1 MSSHQ
6 AKDREPQGEAL
17 VDSLVREARAR
28 AIRAG
33 SAEVAGRPPDDDLDA
48 YLTGIATADQMLAV
62 QTALAESEALRREV
76 VERAMEIEE
85 LRRPEIKRMFD
96 RTRGW
101 PPPGPVG
108 LRDRRAVHPAEGA
121 WFWRFL
127 RAPALAYTLLLA
139 AAVYPTYRW
148 LSAERALKRS
158 ETQSAPLPPVKEE
171 PEGKSPEASL
181 VLPSQTL
188 FIRGQNELTLRGIEG
203 VEVPVFTIDAATR
216 IVDVTV
222 WAPASWTPDSK
233 VRYSATILDEHG
245 KTIWKAEDFGGYVN
259 VAGENAFR
267 LSIDRR
273 QLVLGELRIRIDR
286 IDPVALETH
295 VIFARFRLAAAE

>member
-6 AKDREPQGEAL
+6 SRDHESEGEDR

-28 AIRAG
+28 ATRAG
-33 SAEVAGRPPDDDLDA
+33 SAEVAARPPDDDLDA
-48 YLTGIATADQMLAV
+48 YLTGTATADQMLAV
-62 QTALAESEALRREV
+62 QTALADSDALRREV

-101 PPPGPVG
+101 PLPGPAG
-108 LRDRRAVHPAEGA
+108 PLDRRVARSAEGA
-121 WFWRFL
+121 RFWRLL
-127 RAPALAYTLLLA
+127 RAPALVYTLLLA

-148 LSAERALKRS
+148 LSAERALKRL
-158 ETQSAPLPPVKEE
+158 ETQSEPLPPEKEE
-171 PEGKSPEASL
+171 PQGTSPEASL

-188 FIRGQNELTLRGIEG
+188 FIRGQTELTLRGIEG
-203 VEVPVFTIDAATR
+203 VEVPVVTIDAATR

-222 WAPASWTPDSK
+222 WSPASWTPDSK

-245 KTIWKAEDFGGYVN
+245 KTVWKAEDFGGYVN

-273 QLVLGELRIRIDR
+273 QLVPGELRIRIDR
-286 IDPVALETH
+286 IDPVSRETNA
-295 VIFARFRLAAAE
+295 IFARFRLASGE